1 VGGVGRFLLPWAPS
15 LSTIDGGYFARR
27 INKQFTVGAFGG
39 STPNPTAWNYDPS
52 QQMAGAF
59 AAFER
64 GSYQSVHFASTAGM
78 ALTHSHWKP
87 ERQFLFFENT
97 LMVGSKI
104 SIYHDLEVDRLAK
117 ALTTNGQNAPRLAR
131 SFLTLRYQPIK
142 KLSFDLSH
150 NYFRDTPT
158 FALQLLGTGM
168 LDQFLF
174 QGFSGGIKVSPSQGA
189 TFYGNLG
196 KSKRETDPRASL
208 NYMGGVLL
216 NRLPIPFH
224 VDLRYSHFNSSFG
237 SGAYESV
244 TLSRQMG
251 DKIRFEAQGGL
262 QSIDSSLTNQSRS
275 KYGSANLDYLIGRHY
290 LLGAGWTLYRGGAL
304 NYDQTFVNFGYRF

>member
-1 VGGVGRFLLPWAPS
+1 
-15 LSTIDGGYFARR
+15 
-27 INKQFTVGAFGG
+27 
-39 STPNPTAWNYDPS
+39 
-52 QQMAGAF
+52 
-59 AAFER
+59 
-64 GSYQSVHFASTAGM
+64 
-78 ALTHSHWKP
+78 
-87 ERQFLFFENT
+87 
-97 LMVGSKI
+97 
-104 SIYHDLEVDRLAK
+104 
-117 ALTTNGQNAPRLAR
+117 
-131 SFLTLRYQPIK
+131 
-142 KLSFDLSH
+142 
-150 NYFRDTPT
+150 
-158 FALQLLGTGM
+158 
-168 LDQFLF
+168 
-174 QGFSGGIKVSPSQGA
+174 
-189 TFYGNLG
+189 
-196 KSKRETDPRASL
+196 
-208 NYMGGVLL
+208 MGGVLL